1 MEESG
6 KQNLHFEV
14 TKMTLEMNQR
24 QEPLRIVWLLGI
36 GQMET
41 YKVTNSITMTIFK
54 ELIQSNNIT

>member
-14 TKMTLEMNQR
+14 TKMTLEMNQQR
-24 QEPLRIVWLLGI
+24 EPLRIVWLLGI

-41 YKVTNSITMTIFK
+41 YKVTNSITMIIFK
-54 ELIQSNNIT
+54 ELIPSNNIT